1 VAVTSFPRV
10 VTMTQNNFIWTKI
23 FHTDKKTL
31 FSWDK
36 IDSGHRDDSVQL
48 GQIRSHTTSNK
59 EQTKVAFEKK
69 NLLVYCQ

>member
-1 VAVTSFPRV
+1 
-10 VTMTQNNFIWTKI
+10 MTQNNFIWTKI

-48 GQIRSHTTSNK
+48 GQIRSHTTSNTQ
-59 EQTKVAFEKK
+59 EATKNK
-69 NLLVYCQ
+69 QR